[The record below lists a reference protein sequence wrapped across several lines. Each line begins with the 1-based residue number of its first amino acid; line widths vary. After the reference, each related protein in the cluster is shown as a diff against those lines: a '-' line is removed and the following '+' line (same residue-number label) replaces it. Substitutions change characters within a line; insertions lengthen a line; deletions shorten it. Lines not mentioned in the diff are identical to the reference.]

1 MENEKQ
7 LKALISNYKKQIE
20 EQSISKNQQY
30 NEMFNSLRAVHGE
43 VKHKKSDN
51 LNESQIEDYN
61 QELKTLK
68 KELEEKNEDIEDLKY
83 EIKK

>member
-1 MENEKQ
+1 
-7 LKALISNYKKQIE
+7 
-20 EQSISKNQQY
+20 
-30 NEMFNSLRAVHGE
+30 MFNSLRAVHGE